1 MSEIIKVTGKVH
13 NIGKVQIV
21 SEKFKKREIVIQTK
35 EGNYP
40 EHRLIQF
47 TNDRMGLL
55 DNISQGMDVSINI
68 NMKGR
73 LWTGNDGIEKCFN
86 TDEGFTIEQIG
97 QPTAKPIQS
106 TSDKMRHSSGLNGE
120 MAQDDFDRNMF
131 GTDDDL
137 F

>member
-13 NIGKVQIV
+13 NIGKVQVV

-35 EGNYP
+35 DGNYP

-55 DNISQGMDVSINI
+55 DNISQGMYVSINI

-86 TDEGFTIEQIG
+86 TDEGWSIEQVG
-97 QPTAKPIQS
+97 AKPIQS
-106 TSDKMRHSSGLNGE
+106 TSEKIHASGLRGE
-120 MAQDDFDRNMF
+120 IAQDHFDQHMYRN
-131 GTDDDL
+131 DDDL

>member
-13 NIGKVQIV
+13 SIGKVQIL
-21 SEKFKKREIVIQTK
+21 SEKFSKREIVLETESGKFQQ
-35 EGNYP
+35 
-40 EHRLIQF
+40 HRLIQF

-97 QPTAKPIQS
+97 QSTAKPIQS
-106 TSDKMRHSSGLNGE
+106 TSDKMRHPSGLNGE

-131 GTDDDL
+131 GTDEDL

>member
-13 NIGKVQIV
+13 SIGKVQIV
-21 SEKFKKREIVIQTK
+21 SDKFKKREIVIQTK
-35 EGNYP
+35 DGNYP

-47 TNDRMGLL
+47 TNDKTRLL
-55 DNISQGMDVSINI
+55 DTIAPGMDVSINI

-73 LWTGNDGIEKCFN
+73 LWKGNDGVEKCFN
-86 TDEGFTIEQIG
+86 TDEGWTIERIG
-97 QPTAKPIQS
+97 QPIQS
-106 TSDKMRHSSGLNGE
+106 TSDKMRHASGFNGE

-131 GTDDDL
+131 PADDDL